1 MLHFIFIAY
10 VNVTLRLQPKLFSL
24 ISNYCPNRTFPPHWA
39 IQSVALFF
47 KKEEQP
53 VLISE

>member
-1 MLHFIFIAY
+1 
-10 VNVTLRLQPKLFSL
+10 LQPKLFSL
-24 ISNYCPNRTFPPHWA
+24 MSNHYPNRIFPPHWA

>member
-1 MLHFIFIAY
+1 MFIAY
-10 VNVTLRLQPKLFSL
+10 VDVKLYLQPILFSL
-24 ISNYCPNRTFPPHWA
+24 MSNYYSNRVFPTHWA
-39 IQSVALFF
+39 IQGVALFF

>member
-39 IQSVALFF
+39 IQSVALFL